1 MDITQ
6 NSSQIASQIAVQSAE
21 DRANANL
28 AARNIDSFAGARGL
42 CKLAAIHFSIS
53 AFTFGGGYVVI
64 PMMRKHFVCRER
76 AFSEE
81 DLLEMAAVSQSAP
94 GAIAVNL
101 AVLSGY
107 RVRGVTGAVV
117 SAAASVLPPLL
128 ILAVISN
135 CYELFRSNAVVGAVL
150 KGMEAGVAAVIAEL
164 VGQMGVGLWKE
175 KDWFLTTLAAAA
187 FCGSFFLS
195 VNVAFIVAG
204 CAVICFARDLLKC
217 RSREVAG

>member
-1 MDITQ
+1 MDSIQ
-6 NSSQIASQIAVQSAE
+6 NVSQITGQDIPDMADA
-21 DRANANL
+21 DRGARG
-28 AARNIDSFAGARGL
+28 AASFAGIRGL
-42 CKLAAIHFSIS
+42 FRLAAIHFSIS

-81 DLLEMAAVSQSAP
+81 ELLEMAAVSQSAP

-107 RVRGVTGAVV
+107 RVRGVTGAVT
-117 SAAASVLPPLL
+117 SAVASVLPPLL

-135 CYELFRSNAVVGAVL
+135 CYEIFRSNLVVGAVL

-175 KDWFLTTLAAAA
+175 RDWFLTALAVAA

-195 VNVAFIVAG
+195 VNVALIVAG
-204 CAVICFARDLLKC
+204 CAVICFVRDLRKC
-217 RSREVAG
+217 RNREVTE